1 MHSFKKK
8 RVKRYLNESFLN
20 KNLLVCL
27 VIIKDEPIPD
37 TNDIENEKK
46 NTEDEN
52 ISSESG
58 QKFVLRI
65 PQINVNEE

>member
-20 KNLLVCL
+20 KYLLVCL
-27 VIIKDEPIPD
+27 VIIKYEPMPG
-37 TNDIENEKK
+37 TNHIENEKK
-46 NTEDEN
+46 NTGDNN
-52 ISSESG
+52 ISSESD
-58 QKFVLRI
+58 QKFVLHI